1 FSLGVLLYQLAA
13 GALPFQGET
22 PPMVYVA
29 ILTKE
34 PIPLA
39 NANPELPPELSRVVG
54 KALEKDRD
62 LRYQSATDLKTDLLR
77 LRRDLDTQSRREK
90 DLVDSRDRAEKS
102 ADGSLAVLFFENLS
116 GGKEDEYLRDGI
128 TEDIITELSKI
139 RGMNVFSRATVLAFR
154 DRRVTPAQV
163 GQQIGADYVLA
174 GSVRRAENRLRI
186 TAQLIDTRTDFPLWS
201 ERYDREMRDVF
212 AVQDEIA
219 RKIAGA
225 MRITLTP
232 QEEEELATRPT
243 ESPEAYDLYL
253 RGKSYSRRLTRQD
266 LEFALQLFETAV
278 ALDAGF
284 ALGHAAIANVYAR
297 YHYIYARD
305 PVSLEKARAA
315 SERAIA
321 LHAEL
326 LEAKVAQ
333 GWIHYTV
340 GQYDEAIAV
349 AREVIARKPDTE
361 GVYYLLFRALFG
373 SGRYQEIVDVSEA
386 AIEASGADYNVYVP
400 IGNALGALGKK
411 EAGRNISLRRIQ
423 ALEIQL
429 RQVPEDVRARILLA
443 SDYASEGRED
453 EAIRELNLAMTLRT
467 NESVVLYNAACT
479 FCALNRKKEAMD
491 ALAKAWQ
498 AGFRDPDWARRDP
511 DLEILHGDPEFEKL
525 YPQKDNDAT
534 NT

>member
-1 FSLGVLLYQLAA
+1 L
-13 GALPFQGET
+13 
-22 PPMVYVA
+22 
-29 ILTKE
+29 
-34 PIPLA
+34 PLA
-39 NANPELPPELSRVVG
+39 TANPELPDELSRIVG

-77 LRRDLDTQSRREK
+77 LRRDLESAERREK
-90 DLVDSRDRAEKS
+90 ELVDSRDRGEKGAE
-102 ADGSLAVLFFENLS
+102 GSLAVLFFENLS

-212 AVQDEIA
+212 AVQDELA

-225 MRITLTP
+225 LRITLTP
-232 QEEEELATRPT
+232 QEEEELALRPT
-243 ESPEAYDLYL
+243 QSPEAYDLYL
-253 RGKSYSRRLTRQD
+253 RGKSYARRLTRQD

-278 ALDAGF
+278 ALDPGF

-333 GWIHYTV
+333 GWIHYTQ
-340 GQYDEAIAV
+340 GQYVEAIAV
-349 AREVIARKPDTE
+349 AREVIAQKPDTE

-400 IGNALGALGKK
+400 VGNALGALGKK
-411 EAGRNISLRRIQ
+411 EQGRNISLRRIQ
-423 ALEIQL
+423 ALERHL

-443 SDYASEGRED
+443 SDYAGEGREE

-479 FCALNRKKEAMD
+479 FCALNRKGEAMD
-491 ALAKAWQ
+491 ALTKAWH

-525 YPQKDNDAT
+525 YPRKDNDAT
-534 NT
+534 GA